1 MEISASFSPYATSPT
16 GAARTGGM
24 ARGRADAQAG
34 RELSPEQQQAV
45 RQLQQIDQQVRRHE
59 QAHLAAAAGIAVSGA
74 NFQFTQGPDGRQ
86 YAVAG
91 EVRIDTSPGRDPEDT
106 IDKAQ
111 RIRAA
116 ALAPSDPSPQDRAVA
131 VSADQMRMEAQIEL
145 NRQRQ
150 AAAQA
155 NGTEQLPA
163 YAADTSAPGAVLDLY
178 A

>member
-1 MEISASFSPYATSPT
+1 MEISTSFSPYATGQAST
-16 GAARTGGM
+16 ARTGGA
-24 ARGRADAQAG
+24 ARARAEAQAG
-34 RELSPEQQQAV
+34 QELSPEEQQAV
-45 RQLQQIDQQVRRHE
+45 RQLQQIDQKVRRHE

-111 RIRAA
+111 RIRTA

-131 VSADQMRMEAQIEL
+131 ASADQMRMEAQIEL

-150 AAAQA
+150 EAAQA
-155 NGTEQLPA
+155 GGAGSLPA
-163 YAADTSAPGAVLDLY
+163 YAEADSAPGILLDIY